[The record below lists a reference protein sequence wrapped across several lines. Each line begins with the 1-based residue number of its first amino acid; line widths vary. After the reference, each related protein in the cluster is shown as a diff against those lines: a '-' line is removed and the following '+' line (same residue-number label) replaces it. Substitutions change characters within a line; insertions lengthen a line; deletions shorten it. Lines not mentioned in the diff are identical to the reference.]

1 MIGAPRSPPCRRA
14 ARQRG
19 FSLIEVLAAFVI
31 LALVAT
37 TLFELFGGA
46 LRNVSA
52 ADDWSRAVLVAESR
66 LAEAAGTRPLREAS
80 ERGDADE
87 GRIKWEARVAPVG
100 AAQREPE
107 LARVTDNMATR
118 LYRIE
123 VDVTFPG
130 LAGGRAEDLARDRAA
145 SRKRIR
151 SDAAPPAGRA
161 RAASRCSSSSSR

>member
-1 MIGAPRSPPCRRA
+1 MRRACFPSSPGA

-46 LRNVSA
+46 LRNASA

-66 LAEAAGTRPLREAS
+66 LAETAGTRPLREVS
-80 ERGDADE
+80 ERGDTDE
-87 GRIKWEARVAPVG
+87 GRIKWEARVAPWE
-100 AAQREPE
+100 APTAEPE
-107 LARVTDNMATR
+107 LGRVTDNMATR

-130 LAGGRAEDLARDRAA
+130 LAGGERKISLATVRVAEKDP
-145 SRKRIR
+145 K
-151 SDAAPPAGRA
+151 
-161 RAASRCSSSSSR
+161 